1 MEMNQHQ
8 SYEQGYYTQNRTED
22 YRGYDSRQQAMS
34 DGPQATT
41 YHYDGPQQQQFYTSP
56 IEDSA
61 FMHSHSLVE
70 KGNVAAG
77 LCYVGLWLT
86 GLLFLLFEHKNRLV
100 RFHAMQS
107 LLFFGGV
114 NVLYIVLIN
123 IMVHHVPFIFGFA
136 IFAFVVMNIVA
147 FVGWIVGMM
156 GAFAGTYRKLPFV
169 GDIAERY
176 ANSTSGA
183 TVK

>member
-1 MEMNQHQ
+1 MNQQQ
-8 SYEQGYYTQNRTED
+8 SYEQGYYTQNRTGNH
-22 YRGYDSRQQAMS
+22 RGYEAPEGAAF
-34 DGPQATT
+34 DGPQATA
-41 YHYDGPQQQQFYTSP
+41 YHYDGPQQQQFYTPP
-56 IEDSA
+56 IEDST
-61 FMHSHSLVE
+61 FMFSHSLVE

-77 LCYVGLWLT
+77 LCYVGFWLT

-123 IMVHHVPFIFGFA
+123 IMIHHIPLIFGFA

-147 FVGWIVGMM
+147 CVAWIVGMIS
-156 GAFAGTYRKLPFV
+156 AFSGKYRKLPFV

-176 ANSTSGA
+176 VNSTNRG